1 MQEALQIFRSS
12 VVTPEARDFNLQ
24 ALYGDE
30 TSAKEI
36 IEIAETLPVF
46 SDRRL
51 LIVKRLDA
59 LSPSQQEALLPY
71 LAKPCPSTCLVFVA
85 EKIDQR
91 KKFFQTFKTYGEMV
105 PCQPL
110 KESQIP
116 AWVKQQARHR
126 KLEMTE
132 ETIAY
137 LAERVGPD
145 LMLLA
150 NELTKLSLAVDP
162 NQPVQI
168 EDLKTV
174 MRTHPVPSIFDLT
187 RAIGE
192 RNSGEAVRLLD
203 ALLLGGEA
211 PLKILAMMI
220 RQVRQM
226 WLAKTRKNQG
236 ASSAEIAQE
245 VGISSFFI
253 SELLAQTQRFTLEEI
268 ESAYRDLLATDSSL
282 KRSRVEPQFLLED
295 LILRLCQPQKNE
307 RQMASGLL

>member
-1 MQEALQIFRSS
+1 
-12 VVTPEARDFNLQ
+12 
-24 ALYGDE
+24 
-30 TSAKEI
+30 
-36 IEIAETLPVF
+36 
-46 SDRRL
+46 

-91 KKFFQTFKTYGEMV
+91 KKFFQTFKTHGETV

-116 AWVKQQARHR
+116 AWIKQQARHR
-126 KLEMTE
+126 KLAMTE

-150 NELTKLSLAVDP
+150 NELTKLSLAVGPDR
-162 NQPVQI
+162 PVQI
-168 EDLKTV
+168 QDLKAV
-174 MRTHPVPSIFDLT
+174 MGPQQMPSIFDLT

-211 PLKILAMMI
+211 PLKILAMLI
-220 RQVRQM
+220 RHVRQM
-226 WLAKTRKNQG
+226 WLAKTLKNQG
-236 ASSAEIAQE
+236 ASPAEIAQE
-245 VGISSFFI
+245 VGIPSFFI
-253 SELLAQTQRFTLEEI
+253 SELLTQTQRYTLDEI
-268 ESAYRDLLATDSSL
+268 ELAYRDLLATDSRL
-282 KRSRVEPQFLLED
+282 KRSRAEPQFLLED
-295 LILRLCQPQKNE
+295 LILKLCRSQKDG
-307 RQMASGLL
+307 RPTVSGLL

>member
-1 MQEALQIFRSS
+1 
-12 VVTPEARDFNLQ
+12 
-24 ALYGDE
+24 
-30 TSAKEI
+30 
-36 IEIAETLPVF
+36 
-46 SDRRL
+46 
-51 LIVKRLDA
+51 LIVKHLDA
-59 LSPSQQEALLPY
+59 LAPSQQEALLPY
-71 LAKPCPSTCLVFVA
+71 LVRPCPTTCLVFVA
-85 EKIDQR
+85 GKIDQR
-91 KKFFQTFKTYGEMV
+91 KKFFQTFKSYGEMV

-116 AWVKQQARHR
+116 AWVKQQARQR
-126 KLEMTE
+126 KLVMTE

-137 LAERVGPD
+137 LAERIGPD

-150 NELTKLSLAVDP
+150 NELTKLSLAEGQDR
-162 NQPVQI
+162 PVQI
-168 EDLKTV
+168 QDLKAAIGPQQ
-174 MRTHPVPSIFDLT
+174 MPSIFDLT

-192 RNSGEAVRLLD
+192 RDSCEAVRLLA
-203 ALLLGGEA
+203 ALLLGGDA
-211 PLKILAMMI
+211 PLKILSMLI

-268 ESAYRDLLATDSSL
+268 ESAYRDLLATDSRL